1 MGSHQTFA
9 AAGIGLALSLSV
21 TATAQVL
28 DSPSSHALT
37 FFGSIFRGDPGSTL
51 RALRP
56 PAVSAMERAR
66 AIATLPEDGEL
77 KPRDSELGKIR
88 ALDSVLA
95 YHERRQVFH
104 VVVIDVPQVVVGLH
118 ERSILLLS
126 WPALQILSAP
136 ELQAMVAHEIGHDYF
151 WPDFERLSRDPDP
164 RARQILEL
172 KCDGIAVLTVV
183 ALGLK
188 VAPLHEGIRKMAL
201 FNERLGATAGVEG
214 YPNLRERRAFTD
226 ALLAKIRP

>member
-1 MGSHQTFA
+1 MGSHKTIA
-9 AAGIGLALSLSV
+9 AAGIGLALNLSV
-21 TATAQVL
+21 TATAQVR
-28 DSPSSHALT
+28 DSPSAHALT
-37 FFGSIFRGDPGSTL
+37 FFGSIFRGDPVSTL

-56 PAVSAMERAR
+56 PAVSVMERAR

-77 KPRDSELGKIR
+77 TPRDSELGKIR

-95 YHERRQVFH
+95 FHERRQVFH

-126 WPALQILSAP
+126 RPALRMLSVP

-151 WPDFERLSRDPDP
+151 WPDFETLSRDPHP
-164 RARQILEL
+164 RERQILEL
-172 KCDGIAVLTVV
+172 KCDGIAVLTMV

-214 YPNLRERRAFTD
+214 YPSLRERRAFTD
-226 ALLAKIRP
+226 ALLNKQ

>member
-21 TATAQVL
+21 TAAAQVL
-28 DSPSSHALT
+28 DSPSALALT
-37 FFGSIFRGDPGSTL
+37 FFGSISRGDPGSTL

-56 PAVSAMERAR
+56 PAASAMERAR

-77 KPRDSELGKIR
+77 TPRDGELAKIR
-88 ALDSVLA
+88 ALDSVLD

-104 VVVIDVPQVVVGLH
+104 VVVIDVPQIVVGLH

-126 WPALQILSAP
+126 WPALQILSAR

-164 RARQILEL
+164 RARQVLEL
-172 KCDGIAVLTVV
+172 KCDGIAVLTAV

-188 VAPLHEGIRKMAL
+188 VAALHEGIRKMAL
-201 FNERLGATAGVEG
+201 FNEKLGATAGVEG
-214 YPNLRERRAFTD
+214 YPTLRERRAFTD
-226 ALLAKIRP
+226 ALLRRR